1 VPAPA
6 HGVARGTQRPEHETD
21 QQDDHPYRPENLEG
35 QYETDDEENQSK
47 DDHCLFPL
55 FSERSAGPIGTS
67 SALQTLGTHFLSHL
81 GAALEI
87 HVSEKIAS
95 IRMS

>member
-1 VPAPA
+1 VPTPA
-6 HGVARGTQRPEHETD
+6 YGVTRGTQRPEHETN
-21 QQDDHPYRPENLEG
+21 QQDDHPDRPEDLDG

-47 DDHCLFPL
+47 DNHCLFPL
-55 FSERSAGPIGTS
+55 FSERSLRPIGTS